1 MENVLFTPTRLRN
14 RKKSVRDRDE
24 ALRPVWYDDITWN
37 EGFASVMNK
46 IFVLHA
52 CGSECQWSVRWKNPS
67 EDLNWKNFKGQ
78 RWSENGVIS
87 AVNQMIFIKSND
99 EMAELGTNKAELA
112 GVCRLKFRFIAHSPL
127 CHRNVSFLTPE
138 MNDIDDARMM
148 TKISKVFSL
157 ASTSTETRSKGVEL
171 LSAIGLK
178 SKQSDKLW
186 AMSLI
191 TISTA
196 KETRKIFE
204 NCHDVTTVVVV
215 MPWFIDYFRQW
226 GTHKRKKFS
235 RNFSNPV
242 TNFWDSSVLCHN
254 LEY

>member
-1 MENVLFTPTRLRN
+1 MENVLFTPNRLRN

-87 AVNQMIFIKSND
+87 AVNQMIFIKNDD

-112 GVCRLKFRFIAHSPL
+112 GVCRLKFRFIALSPL

-148 TKISKVFSL
+148 TKISKVFSP
-157 ASTSTETRSKGVEL
+157 ASTNTETRLRGVEL

-196 KETRKIFE
+196 KETKLEASLRAVTMWRLSLSWCRDLSTISGSGVLVNGKSFWETFQTRKQTFE
-204 NCHDVTTVVVV
+204 TRQFCGTT
-215 MPWFIDYFRQW
+215 
-226 GTHKRKKFS
+226 
-235 RNFSNPV
+235 
-242 TNFWDSSVLCHN
+242 
-254 LEY
+254 